1 MGAQFNTRVV
11 GELPDPEKSAVVYL
25 SPLAY
30 PVKKDSAI
38 ADKGSYSLNTSDE
51 KHGKESG
58 VDFCLM
64 IF

>member
-30 PVKKDSAI
+30 PVKKI
-38 ADKGSYSLNTSDE
+38 LR
-51 KHGKESG
+51 
-58 VDFCLM
+58 
-64 IF
+64 